1 MSVSLTYPGVYIEE
15 VPSGVRT
22 ITGVATS
29 VTAFVGSALRGEENE
44 PTLVQSFAEYTRV
57 FGSLS
62 RNHPMGFA
70 VSQYFRNGG
79 RDALIVRVTNGGV
92 PATGAADSLD
102 LVAASAGDWGEN
114 LSVSTTHP
122 DPAMNPDAATNELF
136 NLIVTDTGTGVTETF
151 NNISVL
157 ADNARVATT
166 VLEQQSKLVRVSGT
180 LPGSRPG
187 EVADVAFNADGD
199 DGSAIS
205 DPQVSNPGLE
215 ASRQGIWALEKA
227 GLFNLL
233 CIPWPAGR
241 CSSPTRCTNGTR
253 PATSHTRPTGST
265 GRPGDWPATR
275 TPRCISRACCNRI
288 PCRKAGWATSRPAG
302 SLPAFLPEPMRT
314 AASGRHRR
322 AWTPA

>member
-122 DPAMNPDAATNELF
+122 DR
-136 NLIVTDTGTGVTETF
+136 GH
-151 NNISVL
+151 
-157 ADNARVATT
+157 
-166 VLEQQSKLVRVSGT
+166 Q
-180 LPGSRPG
+180 
-187 EVADVAFNADGD
+187 
-199 DGSAIS
+199 
-205 DPQVSNPGLE
+205 
-215 ASRQGIWALEKA
+215 
-227 GLFNLL
+227 
-233 CIPWPAGR
+233 
-241 CSSPTRCTNGTR
+241 
-253 PATSHTRPTGST
+253 
-265 GRPGDWPATR
+265 
-275 TPRCISRACCNRI
+275 
-288 PCRKAGWATSRPAG
+288 
-302 SLPAFLPEPMRT
+302 
-314 AASGRHRR
+314 
-322 AWTPA
+322 